1 MQNNGDEPDDE
12 KEEAE
17 EGRRGRGVISPCQ
30 KHGTARS
37 QSVRQRGDFYR
48 PSSGKGGERPF
59 SLPPPNLCVKGI
71 SNMKLGGG
79 EGRASLGGLG
89 MVGQCNN
96 AFSNH
101 GLGRRVAVKSALTR
115 KHCRS

>member
-1 MQNNGDEPDDE
+1 M
-12 KEEAE
+12 
-17 EGRRGRGVISPCQ
+17 RGVISPCQ

-48 PSSGKGGERPF
+48 PLLRKGEEERPL

-79 EGRASLGGLG
+79 EGRASLVKERRKADSGWLD
-89 MVGQCNN
+89 N
-96 AFSNH
+96 ATTPSPITVSD
-101 GLGRRVAVKSALTR
+101 GASW
-115 KHCRS
+115 